1 MQAGGQEF
9 ESLHLHLRTPYAP
22 QGLCP
27 FGRVQAR
34 YKIKHLKTLM
44 EASFRH
50 VFKHLILHT
59 YLENRI
65 LNRNELIIQL
75 NIKTSEAIQAIVWKE
90 TNFLLGKSTI
100 IKHRGKERESV

>member
-65 LNRNELIIQL
+65 LKKDNLFERKKYQDI
-75 NIKTSEAIQAIVWKE
+75 
-90 TNFLLGKSTI
+90 
-100 IKHRGKERESV
+100 RGHIFRKKDTDNKQ